1 MWSVLRALSGLCGV
15 ICCGAGCTFSG
26 AADAVAEGESGGDS
40 GGAMGA
46 NAAHGA
52 PPTMCAMGAV
62 GPGGVCQGAPVA
74 PSGRGAGAAGLGG
87 GERAEPA
94 CRQRSFSRQYSGK
107 GATLRGFTID
117 GAGRALLAGS
127 FEGELTFGSTRLRSA
142 GATDAFVAELDACGA
157 PIWSK
162 QFGDGAAQTAIGVAA
177 SGGGHSLVLGDFSGT
192 IAFGARRLT
201 AASPSGA
208 DLFLAKLGP
217 SGAASWAA
225 QISAEDGAILS
236 GTALAPDGR
245 GGALVL
251 GRLEGAAKV
260 AGVRIERRAIGAFVV
275 RLDASGRFAWVSL
288 PPSGSDSDEIG
299 IEVDRDGNVILA
311 SQDGRG
317 TATFVTK
324 LDRDG
329 ALVWHKRFRGSP
341 EQLETA
347 YDLAVDPEGAAL
359 LSGSGVFGEPD
370 LPGGPRP
377 FVAKIGPDGRVIWV
391 KRFDARSPRRVTASA
406 ESVVLAGDALCEV
419 ADEPASCS
427 AWAAGLS
434 PSGEEQ
440 WTRRID
446 ADVHVSGLKMD
457 PWESPVLAGSF
468 QGTMALGGNRLSSE
482 QGALF
487 VTRLPDPG

>member
-1 MWSVLRALSGLCGV
+1 MSSE
-15 ICCGAGCTFSG
+15 
-26 AADAVAEGESGGDS
+26 AADAVAEGEPGGDS
-40 GGAMGA
+40 GGAMRA
-46 NAAHGA
+46 NAEHG
-52 PPTMCAMGAV
+52 PPPRMCEMGAV
-62 GPGGVCQGAPVA
+62 GPGGVCLGAAVA
-74 PSGRGAGAAGLGG
+74 PGGRSASAAGLDD
-87 GERAEPA
+87 GERAERA
-94 CRQRSFSRQYSGK
+94 CRQRSFSRQYPGK

-157 PIWSK
+157 PLWSE
-162 QFGDGAAQTAIGVAA
+162 QFGDGTAQSAIDVAA
-177 SGGGHSLVLGDFSGT
+177 SSGGQTLVLGDFAGT
-192 IAFGARRLT
+192 VRFGAHRLT

-217 SGAASWAA
+217 RGAASWAA
-225 QISAEDGAILS
+225 QISAEEGAILS
-236 GTALAPDGR
+236 GTALAADGR

-260 AGVRIERRAIGAFVV
+260 AGARIERRAIGAFVV

-299 IEVDRDGNVILA
+299 IKVDRDGNAILA

-324 LDRDG
+324 LDRNG
-329 ALVWHKRFRGSP
+329 ELVWHKRFRGSP
-341 EQLETA
+341 DQLEEA

-391 KRFDARSPRRVTASA
+391 KRFDARSPRRVTASG
-406 ESVVLAGDALCEV
+406 ERVVLAGDALCGS
-419 ADEPASCS
+419 AGEPASCS

-434 PSGEEQ
+434 SSGEEQ
-440 WTRRID
+440 WTRRIG
-446 ADVHVSGLKMD
+446 ADVHVSGLEMD
-457 PWESPVLAGSF
+457 PWESPMLAGSF
-468 QGTMALGGNRLSSE
+468 HGTMALGGERLSSD

-487 VTRLPDPG
+487 LTRLPDPG